1 MLTAVRVALAEDEG
15 CATIRH
21 PPLEKK
27 QYEYSIHKSAN
38 ESKADEPGAKPSVSI
53 VPSEAAE
60 SARLLERVRGL
71 EAALVQ
77 ERRADTGIANESEDG
92 AVHIVGTKS
101 ASQKETAR
109 SSMTVAELQ
118 QLLADAEEA
127 RAQANFAMEAS
138 NARLAEV
145 EGKLTLYF
153 DGADLDQ
160 LQEKHRVQDEKI
172 AEYELLLQQTSA
184 EVVEL
189 QSELRAK
196 VRWLQASV
204 SLLWLPTLY
213 ASFSALFFHIFFYD
227 YPKISLLLKMQ
238 CECLHNSIFNAGY
251 NDAKPVYT
259 SDTFV
264 FDIRKKFVRFLRWRC
279 VFFSSSFSNP

>member
-1 MLTAVRVALAEDEG
+1 MCGRTGPWFLAP
-15 CATIRH
+15 R
-21 PPLEKK
+21 
-27 QYEYSIHKSAN
+27 
-38 ESKADEPGAKPSVSI
+38 
-53 VPSEAAE
+53 
-60 SARLLERVRGL
+60 
-71 EAALVQ
+71 
-77 ERRADTGIANESEDG
+77 TGN
-92 AVHIVGTKS
+92 K
-101 ASQKETAR
+101 
-109 SSMTVAELQ
+109 
-118 QLLADAEEA
+118 A

-204 SLLWLPTLY
+204 SLLWLPTFMLPFQL
-213 ASFSALFFHIFFYD
+213 SFSTFFFMTT
-227 YPKISLLLKMQ
+227 LK
-238 CECLHNSIFNAGY
+238 F
-251 NDAKPVYT
+251 
-259 SDTFV
+259 
-264 FDIRKKFVRFLRWRC
+264 RC
-279 VFFSSSFSNP
+279 Y